1 MSTPRTAYR
10 ALPADERQEFRLPAL
25 LKDHL
30 AQAAAR
36 TGETVAEYITDALAE
51 RVSRDLAAATEWA
64 LTVPEQRTLLETLAG
79 AGAPSAR
86 ARKAAARAAAMF
98 GPIKPPKKRTR

>member
-36 TGETVAEYITDALAE
+36 IGESVAEYITGALVE
-51 RVSRDLAAATEWA
+51 RVSRDLASASEWA
-64 LTVPEQRTLLETLAG
+64 LTVPEQEALLRALATK
-79 AGAPSAR
+79 ARLPAR
-86 ARKAAARAAAMF
+86 ARKAAARADALF
-98 GPIKPPKKRTR
+98 GPLEKKRRRRQ